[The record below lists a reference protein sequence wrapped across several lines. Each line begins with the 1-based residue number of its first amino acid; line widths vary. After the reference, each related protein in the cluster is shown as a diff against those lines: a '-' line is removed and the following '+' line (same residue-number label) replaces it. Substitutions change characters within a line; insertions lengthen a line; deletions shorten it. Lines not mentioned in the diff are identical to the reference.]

1 MTERDPAS
9 RPQLSA
15 LSKLAYSV
23 GSIAFGLKA
32 VAMGLL
38 MLFYNQVM
46 GLPAGWVSMG
56 IGLALIL
63 DAIVGPVIGQVS
75 DMWRSRWG
83 RRHPFMYVAA
93 LPTAI
98 SVWALLNPPHGW
110 TNENLFIYMLSC
122 IIVARFSVA
131 MFEIPN
137 SALLPELVPDYDG
150 RTTLSGYRYLCGIL
164 IPVLVVVFALVVLL
178 TPFVNA
184 QGQHLPGQLNPAGY
198 SKYGLTLAV
207 VLLIAMLV
215 SSLGTHRE
223 IKYLRQ
229 PSRHASRRDLIG
241 SVVTALL
248 NRNFIALMI
257 AGLISG
263 IGAGLVEG
271 LTAYFNTYFW
281 ELSAKQLSGL
291 TLSIVIAPIGGT
303 LLSPYLARK
312 FGKKPAVIAA
322 YFLSLFVGIA
332 PMSLRLL
339 GVLPPNGSPII
350 LPLLIVDAVIA
361 STLVIVGLII
371 LTSMMADIVEEVQ
384 AKTGHR
390 SEGLLFSF
398 NTLLKQVVTGV
409 GAMGTGFILQFVHF
423 PANAVPGQV
432 PAAVLD
438 KLALVYLP
446 ITFVSSV
453 IAISAISF
461 FTISRADHERNIL
474 MAARAA
480 ELVERDGSVGQGVPE
495 APAPGVADGDR

>member
-1 MTERDPAS
+1 MTERDLSA
-9 RPQLSA
+9 RPPLSA

-32 VAMGLL
+32 VAMSLL

-63 DAIVGPVIGQVS
+63 DAVVGPVIGQVS
-75 DMWRSRWG
+75 DMWRSDWG

-110 TNENLFIYMLSC
+110 THESLFIYMLCC
-122 IIVARFSVA
+122 IVVARFSVA

-137 SALLPELVPDYDG
+137 SALLPELVPDYDE
-150 RTTLSGYRYLCGIL
+150 RTTLSGYRYFFGIL
-164 IPVLVVVFALVVLL
+164 VPVLVVVFALIVLL
-178 TPFVNA
+178 APFVNA
-184 QGQHLPGQLNPAGY
+184 QGQQMPGQLNPAGY
-198 SKYGLTLAV
+198 SKYGLTLAIV
-207 VLLIAMLV
+207 MLIAMSV
-215 SSLGTHRE
+215 SAVGTHRE

-229 PSRHASRRDLIG
+229 PARHESRRELIS
-241 SVVTALL
+241 SVATALL
-248 NRNFIALMI
+248 NRNFIVLMI

-291 TLSIVIAPIGGT
+291 TLSIVIAPICAA
-303 LLSPYLARK
+303 LLSPYLAKR
-312 FGKKPAVIAA
+312 FGKKPAVMMA
-322 YFLSLFVGIA
+322 YFLSLFFGVT
-332 PMSLRLL
+332 PMSMRLL
-339 GVLPPNGSPII
+339 GVLPPNGSPIV
-350 LPLLIVDAVIA
+350 LPLLIVDTVVA

-371 LTSMMADIVEEVQ
+371 LTSMMADIVEDVQ
-384 AKTGHR
+384 AKTGYR

-398 NTLLKQVVTGV
+398 NTLLKQVVTGI
-409 GAMGTGFILQFVHF
+409 GAMGTGFILQFVNF

-432 PAAVLD
+432 PVAILD

-446 ITFVSSV
+446 ITAVSSA
-453 IAISAISF
+453 IAISAISLF
-461 FTISRADHERNIL
+461 SISRADHERNQL
-474 MAARAA
+474 LAARATA
-480 ELVERDGSVGQGVPE
+480 LVERDETIGVGANQATVTR
-495 APAPGVADGDR
+495 VAEGTE

>member
-1 MTERDPAS
+1 MTERDPAT
-9 RPQLSA
+9 RPPLSA
-15 LSKLAYSV
+15 FSKLAYSV

-75 DMWRSRWG
+75 DMWRSGWG

-122 IIVARFSVA
+122 IVVARFSVA

-150 RTTLSGYRYLCGIL
+150 RTTLSGYRYLFGIL

-178 TPFVNA
+178 TPFVNE
-184 QGQHLPGQLNPAGY
+184 QGQQLPGQLNPAGY

-223 IKYLRQ
+223 IKHLRQ

-312 FGKKPAVIAA
+312 FGKKPAVMAA

-409 GAMGTGFILQFVHF
+409 GAMGTGFLLQFVHF

-438 KLALVYLP
+438 KLALLYLP
-446 ITFVSSV
+446 ITSVSSV

-461 FTISRADHERNIL
+461 FTIGRADHERNIL

-480 ELVERDGSVGQGVPE
+480 ELVEREGSVGQGVPE
-495 APAPGVADGDR
+495 APAPGVADGVR

>member
-1 MTERDPAS
+1 MTQPIDTN
-9 RPQLSA
+9 RPPLSA
-15 LSKLAYSV
+15 CSKLAYSV

-38 MLFYNQVM
+38 MLFYNQVV

-63 DAIVGPVIGQVS
+63 DAGVGPIIGQVS
-75 DMWRSRWG
+75 DMWRSPWG

-93 LPTAI
+93 LPTTI

-110 TNENLFIYMLSC
+110 AHESLFIYMLCC
-122 IIVARFSVA
+122 IVVARLSVA
-131 MFEIPN
+131 LFEIPN
-137 SALLPELVPDYDG
+137 SALLPELVPDYDE
-150 RTTLSGYRYLCGIL
+150 RTTLAGYRYFFGVLV
-164 IPVLVVVFALVVLL
+164 PVLVVVFALVFLL
-178 TPFVNA
+178 APFVNA
-184 QGQHLPGQLNPAGY
+184 HGQQMPGQLNPAGY

-207 VLLIAMLV
+207 VLLIAMIA

-229 PSRHASRRDLIG
+229 PPKHTSRRELIR
-241 SVVTALL
+241 SVATALL
-248 NRNFIALMI
+248 NRNFIVLMMT
-257 AGLISG
+257 GLISG
-263 IGAGLVEG
+263 IGSGLVEG

-291 TLSIVIAPIGGT
+291 TLSIVIAPIGAT
-303 LLSPYLARK
+303 LLSPYLAKK
-312 FGKKPAVIAA
+312 FGKKPAVMTA

-350 LPLLIVDAVIA
+350 LPLLIVDAIVA

-398 NTLLKQVVTGV
+398 NTLIKQVVTGV
-409 GAMGTGFILQFVHF
+409 GAVGTGFILQFVQF
-423 PANAVPGQV
+423 PANAIPGQV
-432 PAAVLD
+432 PAAILN

-446 ITFVSSV
+446 ITAVSSI

-461 FTISRADHERNIL
+461 FTIGRADHEQNQRL
-474 MAARAA
+474 AAQATA
-480 ELVERDGSVGQGVPE
+480 LVERDGSVGTEG
-495 APAPGVADGDR
+495 AR